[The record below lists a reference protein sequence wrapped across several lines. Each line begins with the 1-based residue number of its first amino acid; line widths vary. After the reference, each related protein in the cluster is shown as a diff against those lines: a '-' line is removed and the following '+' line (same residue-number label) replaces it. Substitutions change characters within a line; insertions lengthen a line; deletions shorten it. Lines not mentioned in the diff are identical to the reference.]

1 MVKMNCQHN
10 PMVNID
16 MTRFDLNLLRV
27 LDTLMECRS
36 VSETA
41 RRLHL
46 SQSTVSH
53 ALARC
58 REQLNDPLFVPG
70 RSGMQPTPKALA
82 IAPAFRQALE
92 TVEQAVNDAAGFDP
106 ASSERR
112 FTVAAGAY
120 FDTLLLPYFMA
131 DLTATAPG
139 ISLGVKGLSSSDYE
153 RELEEG
159 ELDLVIG
166 FAEPSQLSRRLQTRP
181 FVDYSLS
188 LLCRRQIEQ
197 PLTPQFLA
205 QLAYVYPSEWGHS
218 QLLTDKWFT
227 AHGLTRDIR
236 LQLPDFQSL
245 PGVLVHT
252 DLVATMPEPIASL
265 YAQQFG
271 LRTYPLDDGLKI
283 KMVLAWH
290 PRFAMDPG
298 LNWLIDKVMAV
309 RETLPQ

>member
-1 MVKMNCQHN
+1 MS
-10 PMVNID
+10 
-16 MTRFDLNLLRV
+16 RFDLNLLRV
-27 LDTLMECRS
+27 LDTLMACRS

-58 REQLNDPLFVPG
+58 REQLNDPLFVAS
-70 RSGMQPTPKALA
+70 RHGMQPTPRALA

-92 TVEQAVNDAAGFDP
+92 TVEQAVNDEAGFDP

-120 FDTLLLPYFMA
+120 FDTLMLPHFMA
-131 DLTATAPG
+131 ELMQCAPRV
-139 ISLGVKGLSSSDYE
+139 SLGVRGLIGSDYE

-159 ELDLVIG
+159 ELDMVIG
-166 FAEPSQLSRRLQTRP
+166 FVAPSQLSPRLQTRP
-181 FVDYSLS
+181 FIEYPLS
-188 LLCRRQIEQ
+188 LLCRQQVDQ

-218 QLLTDKWFT
+218 QLLTDKWF
-227 AHGLTRDIR
+227 ASHGISRDIR

-245 PGVLVHT
+245 PQVLVHT
-252 DLVATMPEPIASL
+252 DLVATMPAPIASL
-265 YAQQFG
+265 YAEQFS
-271 LRTYPLDDGLKI
+271 LRSYPLDDGLTI

-298 LNWLIDKVMAV
+298 LKWLVDKVMAV
-309 RETLPQ
+309 KETLSQ